1 MNFNS
6 QELYGLSNYKWVF
19 SDLEIEELLLNMSS
33 RNKIKFEKDSSIFRV
48 KYILALLVLPISFIR
63 ILYVYCKQYFVVQST
78 IHHIKSVMLETGRG
92 YELNNMHKVAKINDN
107 NIIIQSYLL
116 TDFMKHKRVGIRLLL
131 KVLFNSISD
140 FFHILSLKIP
150 NRIAFLVIKIGIKNI
165 SAYSYYRSFFI
176 ILKRCHN
183 NVTVYSDA
191 ALLQSHA
198 SIASKIRTVRT
209 FHGLM
214 GFVHPDIFP
223 NYDTTYVYSKDE
235 QRYLLGLGF
244 KAEVYKVDCMGI
256 QEKTVI
262 FFMPYQISIVNSGD
276 VSELVDLFSV
286 LHYKIYIKPHPL
298 NNAPEKLKKEYGLS
312 QYNWETLLN
321 LPQVE
326 YINEDSEAT
335 FLINKRKPRFIVGWG
350 STSICEALNMGVIPI
365 NLFIDQGTVYSW
377 RRRSLLWPLK
387 KNIVKDLIFGNLS
400 YQSEIDKL
408 RAE

>member
-78 IHHIKSVMLETGRG
+78 IPHIKSVMLETGRG

-244 KAEVYKVDCMGI
+244 KAEVYKVDCMEI
-256 QEKTVI
+256 HEKTVI
-262 FFMPYQISIVNSGD
+262 FFMADQISIVNSGD

-350 STSICEALNMGVIPI
+350 STTICEALNMGVIPI
-365 NLFIDQGTVYSW
+365 NLFIDQGTVYSL

>member
-63 ILYVYCKQYFVVQST
+63 ILYIYCKQYFVVQST
-78 IHHIKSVMLETGRG
+78 IPHIKSVMLGTGRG

-235 QRYLLGLGF
+235 QRYLLGLGL
-244 KAEVYKVDCMGI
+244 KAEVYKVDRIEI

-262 FFMPYQISIVNSGD
+262 FFMADQISIVNSGD

>member
-78 IHHIKSVMLETGRG
+78 IPHIKSVMLETGRG

-165 SAYSYYRSFFI
+165 SRYSYYRSFFI

-244 KAEVYKVDCMGI
+244 KAEVYKVDCMEI

-365 NLFIDQGTVYSW
+365 NLSIDQDGLYPW